1 MTTEHNALEAAPTPQ
16 ASVPTKSAMVIKL
29 LSRGRGA
36 TVPELGSATNWQP
49 HSVRA
54 FLSGLRKKGTTLTK
68 EERKDGER
76 AYRIVKSGPASE
88 KVDA

>member
-1 MTTEHNALEAAPTPQ
+1 MTTIENTPEV
-16 ASVPTKSAMVIKL
+16 ASTPPIPAPTKSAAVIKL

-36 TVPELGSATNWQP
+36 SMAELGSATGWQP

-54 FLSGLRKKGTTLTK
+54 FLSGLRKKGTILAK

-76 AYRIVKSGPASE
+76 GYRIIKAE
-88 KVDA
+88 RARAETEA

>member
-1 MTTEHNALEAAPTPQ
+1 MTTIANTSEAAPSPPTP
-16 ASVPTKSAMVIKL
+16 VPTKAATVIKL

-36 TVPELGSATNWQP
+36 TMAELGSATGWQP

-54 FLSGLRKKGTTLTK
+54 FLSGLRKKGTILAK

-76 AYRIVKSGPASE
+76 GYRIVRADRAAAE
-88 KVDA
+88 TEA